1 VAGTAPGPP
10 EALSLA
16 ALESAAALVRRF
28 VPPTLQHPWPLLA
41 ERLGLEVWVKHE
53 NHTPLGAFKIR
64 GGVVYMDRLRRE
76 HPTVRGVIA
85 ATRGNHGQSVAF
97 AARLAGLE
105 ATIVVPRGN
114 SREKNAAMRGLGA
127 RLIEHGHDFQ
137 AALEESTRIAQE
149 AGLHSFPS
157 FHPLLVEGVASY
169 ALELFGACAD
179 LASVY
184 VPIGLGSGICGL
196 IAARDALGLRT
207 EIVGVVADGAPAYAL
222 SFEAGKPIGTE
233 RADTFADGVAC
244 REPHPLAVEQISR
257 GAARVIRVSDDEI
270 RIAMRML
277 HEDTHNLAEPAG
289 AVALAGIAREAER
302 LRGKKAAAILTGA
315 NVDREVLIAALSGSA
330 VGNGGPREGAR

>member
-1 VAGTAPGPP
+1 MAGTGESSRP
-10 EALSLA
+10 EDSS
-16 ALESAAALVRRF
+16 LESLEASAALVHRY
-28 VPPTLQHPWPLLA
+28 VAPTLQHAWPLLRQ
-41 ERLGLEVWVKHE
+41 RLGLEVWVKHE
-53 NHTPLGAFKIR
+53 NHTPLGAFKVR
-64 GGVVYMDRLRRE
+64 GGIVYADWLRRE
-76 HPTVRGVIA
+76 RPGVRGVIA

-137 AALEESTRIAQE
+137 AALEESERIAGE
-149 AGLHSFPS
+149 TGLHSFPS
-157 FHPLLVEGVASY
+157 FHALLVRGVASY
-169 ALELFGACAD
+169 ALELFGACPD

-196 IAARDALGLRT
+196 IAARDALGLRA

-222 SFEAGKPIGTE
+222 SFEAGRPIGTE
-233 RADTFADGVAC
+233 RAETFADGVAC
-244 REPHPLAVEQISR
+244 REPHPLAVEMIR
-257 GAARVIRVSDDEI
+257 KGAARVIRVSDAEI
-270 RIAMRML
+270 RDAMRIL

-302 LRGKKAAAILTGA
+302 LRGRKVAAILTGA
-315 NVDREVLIAALSGSA
+315 NVDREVLVVALSD
-330 VGNGGPREGAR
+330 P